1 MLNLEIKPTKF
12 IAKISGSNHLLIG
25 SNGKIIKNQKTDEV
39 LPYIFG
45 KFDTR
50 EFLEFK
56 KNVELSQFRLIDL
69 KSIFFYPSN
78 RWDILTLDDIL
89 IKLPQQNLLKSLNFA
104 NKILM
109 RSEFKNIKL
118 IDLRIKNN
126 LIIK

>member
-1 MLNLEIKPTKF
+1 MLNLEIKPTNF

-25 SNGKIIKNQKTDEV
+25 SNGKIIKNQKIDEV
-39 LPYIFG
+39 LPYLFG
-45 KFDTR
+45 KFNTE

-56 KNVELSQFRLIDL
+56 KNVELSQFKLIDL

-104 NKILM
+104 NKILV